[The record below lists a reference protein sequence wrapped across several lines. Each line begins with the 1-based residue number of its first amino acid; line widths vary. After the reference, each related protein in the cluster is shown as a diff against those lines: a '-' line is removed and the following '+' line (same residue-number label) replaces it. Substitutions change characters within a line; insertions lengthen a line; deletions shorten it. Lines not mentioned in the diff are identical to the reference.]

1 MPSKK
6 AQDKRSDAVER
17 RKDSFPSDRRK
28 ISGKKSE
35 EDAERRYAKE
45 GRRVAR
51 AFAKAK
57 QGK

>member
-6 AQDKRSDAVER
+6 AKAKRSDAVER
-17 RKDSFPSDRRK
+17 RADSFPSDRRN

-35 EDAERRYAKE
+35 EDADRRYAKE
-45 GRRVAR
+45 GRRIAR

-57 QGK
+57 KGK